1 MSLNSWLISL
11 LWVERMRAL
20 QSNERS
26 DSIFF
31 LPIESSPLFR
41 HFRNQS
47 KNRSEW
53 QINGTTCLSKTWGKS
68 RVTFPWVVGA
78 PQPQCPLSPSYL
90 GGVPLAAL
98 IGLAFG
104 GRGRWDIS
112 HCWSICLQWWGAWKW
127 HKEDEGREMNSLRN
141 LTALPLA
148 TATLN
153 HLVNQIAKVTFYGFC
168 GQNED
173 LLPAGTHV
181 APFLHQ
187 KVPREILK

>member
-1 MSLNSWLISL
+1 MSPNSWLISL
-11 LWVERMRAL
+11 LWTQGEGP
-20 QSNERS
+20 
-26 DSIFF
+26 SIQWKVRQHL
-31 LPIESSPLFR
+31 LPSHWKLPSLSSFQEPIKKLIR
-41 HFRNQS
+41 VANQWDNVPI
-47 KNRSEW
+47 KN
-53 QINGTTCLSKTWGKS
+53 LGKS
-68 RVTFPWVVGA
+68 KVTFPWVVGA
-78 PQPQCPLSPSYL
+78 PQPQCPLTPSYL

-104 GRGRWDIS
+104 GRGRWNIS

-153 HLVNQIAKVTFYGFC
+153 HLVNQIAKVTFYSFC

-187 KVPREILK
+187 KASREILK

>member
-1 MSLNSWLISL
+1 
-11 LWVERMRAL
+11 MRAL

-31 LPIESSPLFR
+31 LPIENSLF
-41 HFRNQS
+41 HCFRN
-47 KNRSEW
+47 E
-53 QINGTTCLSKTWGKS
+53 SKTDQSGKS
-68 RVTFPWVVGA
+68 MGQPAYQKPGEIQGYIPMSVGA
-78 PQPQCPLSPSYL
+78 RRPQCPLPPSYL
-90 GGVPLAAL
+90 CGVPLAAL

-104 GRGRWDIS
+104 GRGRWGIS
-112 HCWSICLQWWGAWKW
+112 RSRSICLQRWGAWKR
-127 HKEDEGREMNSLRN
+127 HKVDEGREMNSPRN
-141 LTALPLA
+141 LMALPLD

-187 KVPREILK
+187 KAS